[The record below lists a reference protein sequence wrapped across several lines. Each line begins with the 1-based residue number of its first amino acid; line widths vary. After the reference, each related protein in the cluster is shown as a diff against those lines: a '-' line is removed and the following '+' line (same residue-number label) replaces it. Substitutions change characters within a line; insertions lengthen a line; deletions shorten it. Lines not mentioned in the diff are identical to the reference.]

1 MPKSSP
7 SKKSRATKND
17 IKQRSTSSYNLY
29 YILERELFLKNE
41 GIEPTEKRTSEEEL
55 KNYGDLASLF
65 PPCPSRYE
73 SLKLS
78 DTWFLKRSVR
88 SRNCSTKNRVAIP
101 LNGLSQKIS
110 SSWKSCSSDVK
121 GYVTAVAAI
130 IKKRFDKTA
139 VQDNAKTCDHQV
151 TMVSSSSTI
160 SEGASSQSEF
170 VPREVINH
178 NSTVQLNTQQQQQQ
192 QLFNMMLAYSNAA
205 MLNNVEAMFNSNS
218 NCINASNNRGS
229 NGLLDVHQLNGSP
242 GVGVMERYNQST
254 FFGSLP
260 SIDTK
265 QEAGRCVKG
274 QMKEEEELKTIGHWL
289 NEW

>member
-1 MPKSSP
+1 MPKSKP
-7 SKKSRATKND
+7 SKKNRAAKND
-17 IKQRSTSSYNLY
+17 IKHRSTSSYNLY

-65 PPCPSRYE
+65 PPRPSRYE

-78 DTWFLKRSVR
+78 YTWFLRRSVR
-88 SRNCSTKNRVAIP
+88 YRNRPTKNRVAIP
-101 LNGLSQKIS
+101 LGGLSQKIS

-130 IKKRFDKTA
+130 IKKRFDETA

-178 NSTVQLNTQQQQQQ
+178 NSTVQLITQQQQ

-274 QMKEEEELKTIGHWL
+274 QMKEEKELKTIGPWL
-289 NEW
+289 SEW